1 MGRRARDGGWKMID
15 QERRTQLREK
25 GFVVVKGL
33 LSEEE
38 VEHYRGMII
47 EMSGKDPETFK
58 SSGRGEAGWNLTDGV
73 SKTEAFWPLIDHE
86 GLLGHLA
93 ELLGDEVKYLQHS
106 DLQAGFSAVS
116 WHRDNVHRT
125 YGVGRD
131 WEEDDEDP
139 YDLVRVGIYL
149 QSHEESNFSLGFIP
163 GSHRFTG
170 EGSSFQRTMNE
181 WKFKAMGGLAW
192 IGPTFQNLTPGA
204 EWVPTDPGDCIIFDP
219 RILHSGSY
227 IEALKLSMFVGYGV
241 PSQHFA
247 DLQNYYRHVRPELGY
262 EPFSDELVAYL
273 RERDLFAEGIEDTDE
288 IADAYVPTAALR
300 KVVASRRA
308 GEDKVTAGQGRT
320 NMEL

>member
-1 MGRRARDGGWKMID
+1 MID
-15 QERRTQLREK
+15 QERRRQLREQ

-33 LSEEE
+33 LSAEE
-38 VEHYRGMII
+38 VEHYRAMII
-47 EMSGKDPETFK
+47 DMSGVDPATFK
-58 SSGRGEAGWNLTDGV
+58 SSGRGFDGWNLTDGV
-73 SKTEAFWPLIDHE
+73 SKTEAFWPLIAHE
-86 GLLGHLA
+86 ALLGHLHA
-93 ELLGDEVKYLQHS
+93 LLGDDVKYLQHS

-149 QSHEESNFSLGFIP
+149 QSYEESNFRLGFIP
-163 GSHRFTG
+163 GSHRFTA
-170 EGSSFQRTMNE
+170 EGSAAARTLNE

-192 IGPTFQNLTPGA
+192 LGPTFQDLTPGA
-204 EWVPTDPGDCIIFDP
+204 EWVATDPGDAIIFDP

-262 EPFSDELVAYL
+262 EPFSDELIAFL
-273 RERDLFAEGIEDTDE
+273 RERDLYAEGIEDTDQ
-288 IADAYVPTAALR
+288 IPDAYVPTAALR

-308 GEDKVTAGQGRT
+308 GGEKAGVGGRKVR
-320 NMEL
+320 EL